1 MTTFDFAKAKRT
13 IFFEDVFRGGEP
25 RHEIVNY
32 PFNSSRFFILEC
44 AENRIQFGS
53 SALAGATEHVCS
65 AAHGQTDASP
75 FDVLVAF
82 GKVVWHCNARK
93 AEVNNKICAEHEAR
107 ALQEVNRS
115 SAREETG
122 SSISSARVEQAETKD
137 EPTDVRIKR
146 EAL

>member
-1 MTTFDFAKAKRT
+1 
-13 IFFEDVFRGGEP
+13 
-25 RHEIVNY
+25 
-32 PFNSSRFFILEC
+32 LEC
-44 AENRIQFGS
+44 AEHRIQFGS
-53 SALAGATEHVCS
+53 SALAGATEHVCG

-82 GKVVWHCNARK
+82 GKVVWHCNAQK
-93 AEVNNKICAEHEAR
+93 AEVNNRICAEHEAR

-122 SSISSARVEQAETKD
+122 SSRSSSRVEQAETKD
-137 EPTDVRIKR
+137 EASDVSIKR